1 LAAFPSTQGP
11 FSVKHPILRL
21 SLILVCSH
29 LTCAFAAPIPAGP
42 SGAMIPAPPQ
52 LTAKAWVLMDAASG
66 NVIASEDPDERLP
79 PASLTKLMTVYV
91 ATRQMQA
98 GGLKPDDL
106 VTISE
111 NAWNTGGSRMFLVP
125 GSQVSVHDL
134 LKGVVIDSGNDAA
147 VALSEHIAGSE
158 DSFAGLMNSTAQ
170 KLGLSNTHF
179 MNPTGLPAD
188 GHYSSADDMARLAR
202 AIINDETAYY
212 ELYAHKHFTWNGIK
226 QPNRNLLLWRDNTVD
241 GLKTGHTE
249 AAGYCMVTSA
259 VRDGRRLITATFGST
274 SIANRAADA
283 EKLLTYGYRF
293 YDTQTYQK
301 AGQTLSTPMVWKA
314 DSRVLQVGLLDD
326 VSLTLPKNPHRK
338 TETRLHID
346 KPLVAPIAVGDV
358 VGTYALYEGDRK
370 LAERPLIA
378 LQATEPGSLLSRAW
392 DSLRLFVGNL
402 FGEWSE
408 AA

>member
-1 LAAFPSTQGP
+1 
-11 FSVKHPILRL
+11 VKHPILRL
-21 SLILVCSH
+21 SLFLVCSH
-29 LTCAFAAPIPAGP
+29 LTCAFAVSPAPNPA
-42 SGAMIPAPPQ
+42 GAMIPAPPQ

-98 GGLKPDDL
+98 GGMKPDDL
-106 VTISE
+106 VTVSE
-111 NAWNTGGSRMFLVP
+111 NAWNTGGSRMFLKP

-158 DSFAGLMNSTAQ
+158 DSFAGLMNDTAQ

-179 MNPTGLPAD
+179 MNPTGLPAE
-188 GHYSSADDMARLAR
+188 GHYSSADDMAKLAR

-212 ELYAHKHFTWNGIK
+212 ELYAHKYFTWNGIK

-259 VRDGRRLITATFGST
+259 VRDGRRLISATFGST
-274 SIANRAADA
+274 SIANRASDA

-301 AGQTLSTPMVWKA
+301 AGQAVATPMVWKA
-314 DSRVLQVGLLDD
+314 EDSSVPVGLLDD

-338 TETRLHID
+338 TEARLHIN

-358 VGTYALYEGDRK
+358 VGTYTLYEGDNK

-378 LQATEPGSLLSRAW
+378 LQAAQPGPWWSRAW
-392 DSLRLFVGNL
+392 DSLRLFMGNL
-402 FGEWSE
+402 FGEWSD